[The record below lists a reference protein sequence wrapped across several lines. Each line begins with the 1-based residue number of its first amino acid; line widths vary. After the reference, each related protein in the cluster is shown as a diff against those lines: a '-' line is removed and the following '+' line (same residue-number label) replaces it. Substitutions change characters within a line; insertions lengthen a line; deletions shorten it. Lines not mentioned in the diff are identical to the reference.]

1 MSELSDDKTICLNC
15 GHEARLHMHRS
26 ASCYHNS
33 GDGEDCECQN
43 DRNGI
48 HLAYRNREVA
58 FLKSKLDDALK
69 ERAEYGDKVTVRLLD
84 LEDQLAKAKQEI
96 EYLRAG
102 EQERV
107 TILEMMARMT
117 RDNYLLQEEI
127 VSLKTTLRKSGIAQ
141 SNVCQHN
148 WSSATYVKRSD
159 GTKRSICYKCGA
171 ELVIP

>member
-15 GHEARLHMHRS
+15 GHEARLHRS
-26 ASCYHNS
+26 EGCFYDP
-33 GDGEDCECQN
+33 GDGDECPCQN

-58 FLKSKLDDALK
+58 VLKSKLDDALK
-69 ERAEYGDKVTVRLLD
+69 ERAEYGDKVTARLLD
-84 LEDQLAKAKQEI
+84 LEAQLAMAKKEI

-117 RDNYLLQEEI
+117 RANYLLQEEI
-127 VSLKTTLRKSGIAQ
+127 VSLKTTLRKSGVAP